1 MSWGYAILYTLAP
14 LGQNHLTSNPYI
26 TDTCTTNGDISMLP
40 NSCQSTLLVQV

>member
-26 TDTCTTNGDISMLP
+26 TDTCTTNGLLYTTVTDVML
-40 NSCQSTLLVQV
+40 NF